1 MSAYIYSKWK
11 NSPAGSPVEFYSEL
25 DPNRYE
31 TRKVEVFANGQLGFA
46 SGTATTKG
54 TRLGI
59 TPVPH
64 ISEILSQHEFEIKEI
79 SKKEFEV
86 KWLEATRK

>member
-11 NSPAGSPVEFYSEL
+11 NSPAGSPVEFFSEL

-31 TRKVEVFANGQLGFA
+31 TRKIEVFANGKLGFA
-46 SGTATTKG
+46 SGTAATEG

-59 TPVPH
+59 TPVPPMG
-64 ISEILSQHEFEIKEI
+64 EIRSQHEFETKEI
-79 SKKEFEV
+79 SKKEFEA
-86 KWLEATRK
+86 KWLEATKK

>member
-1 MSAYIYSKWK
+1 MSTYIYSKWN

-31 TRKVEVFANGQLGFA
+31 TRKIEVFANGHLGFA
-46 SGTATTKG
+46 SVIKATEG

-59 TPVPH
+59 TPVPQ
-64 ISEILSQHEFEIKEI
+64 ISEIRSQHEFDIKEI
-79 SKKEFEV
+79 RKKDFEA
-86 KWLEATRK
+86 KWLEATKK

>member
-1 MSAYIYSKWK
+1 MSTYIYSKWK

-31 TRKVEVFANGQLGFA
+31 TRKIEVFANGSLGFA
-46 SGTATTKG
+46 SSVKATDG

-64 ISEILSQHEFEIKEI
+64 ISEIRSQPEFDIKEI
-79 SKKEFEV
+79 SKKDFEV
-86 KWLEATRK
+86 KWLEATKK